1 MVVYRT
7 TCRMALAASM
17 FLACF
22 VLVSMSCSDDD
33 ENPVNGDSKY
43 LELVWQM
50 TEYDI
55 TVDTLAGTD
64 EIMPLSV
71 GSFWK
76 GSFEQYDQSGNVI
89 EDGIFSILVERD
101 TAIDNQ
107 AWYILAGTEN
117 LFSNREDGLW
127 AMYGYADGRTLQDP
141 VLHSKFPATTEDTYQ
156 SGDTLVATVT
166 VISTDTLITVPG
178 GEYHCFLYEWDR
190 PTESGSIT
198 ISLRRTSVGSCMSFT
213 PSNRRCR
220 SHDS

>member
-1 MVVYRT
+1 MVIHKT
-7 TCRMALAASM
+7 TCRKALAASM

-22 VLVSMSCSDDD
+22 VLASMSCSDD
-33 ENPVNGDSKY
+33 ENPVNGDSRY
-43 LELVWQM
+43 LELVWKM
-50 TEYDI
+50 TEYDS
-55 TVDTLAGTD
+55 TVDTLAGPN

-71 GSFWK
+71 DAFWK

-117 LFSNREDGLW
+117 LFSDREDGLW

-141 VLHSKFPATTEDTYQ
+141 VLHSKFPAVVGDTYQ

-166 VISTDTLITVPG
+166 VLSTDTLITVPG
-178 GEYHCFLYEWDR
+178 GEYHCYLYEWDR
-190 PTESGSIT
+190 PDKKRIDRYFLAPNFGWVMYEFYA
-198 ISLRRTSVGSCMSFT
+198 LK
-213 PSNRRCR
+213 
-220 SHDS
+220 